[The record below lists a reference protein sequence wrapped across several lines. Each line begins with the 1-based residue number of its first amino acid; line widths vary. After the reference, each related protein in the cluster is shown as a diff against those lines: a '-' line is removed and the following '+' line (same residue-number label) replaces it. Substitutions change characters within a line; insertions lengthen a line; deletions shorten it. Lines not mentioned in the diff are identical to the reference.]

1 MLLKSTLYALLK
13 LFTEK
18 WCFYKNVGQTEN
30 GLEPDFVK
38 HGLNSV

>member
-1 MLLKSTLYALLK
+1 MLFQSTLYALFK

-18 WCFYKNVGQTEN
+18 WCLYKSVGKVEN

-38 HGLNSV
+38 HGLNPV